1 MRYDTPIY
9 FQKRTEGKYNTETGD
24 YDDDSVEEKEIYGAV
39 SNTSMEMMN
48 IVYGQINQTSL
59 TVHLQNHYEDSFD
72 SIRINQKVYKVD
84 NRTKYKVK
92 ESLVLS
98 EVK

>member
-9 FQKRTEGKYNTETGD
+9 FQKKTEGTYNTETGD
-24 YDDDSVEEKEIYGAV
+24 YDDDLVEEKEIYGAV

-72 SIRINQKVYKVD
+72 SIRINRKIYKVD

>member
-9 FQKRTEGKYNTETGD
+9 FQKKTEGNYNTETGD
-24 YDDDSVEEKEIYGAV
+24 YDDDLVEEKEIYGAV

-59 TVHLQNHYEDSFD
+59 TVHLQNHYEDTFD

-84 NRTKYKVK
+84 NRTEYKVK

>member
-9 FQKRTEGKYNTETGD
+9 FQKKTEGKYNTETGD
-24 YDDDSVEEKEIYGAV
+24 YDDDLVEEKEIYGAV

-72 SIRINQKVYKVD
+72 NIRINQKVYKVD
-84 NRTKYKVK
+84 NRTKYKFK